1 MYQYNNPLLS
11 QYQAQL
17 NSLRNKYNEE
27 LKNIQEGI
35 RREESNIRG
44 QFQGAPAPQPSPVQQ
59 PVPEQPATEM
69 QPVIIPNDIK
79 ILAVLG
85 DIKGILERAFP
96 KAEAAGETVIQPEPA
111 KADVPEAADDVKPE
125 PKLKK
130 NEGTKG

>member
-1 MYQYNNPLLS
+1 MYQYNNPLLA

-35 RREESNIRG
+35 RREEANIKG
-44 QFQGAPAPQPSPVQQ
+44 QFMGAPAPQPTPVQQ
-59 PVPEQPATEM
+59 PVPEQSATEM
-69 QPVIIPNDIK
+69 QPVIIPNDVK

-85 DIKGILERAFP
+85 DIKGILDRAFP
-96 KAEAAGETVIQPEPA
+96 KTETTAGDITPAEPVKTDASGI
-111 KADVPEAADDVKPE
+111 ADEVKPE

-130 NEGTKG
+130 NEGIKG